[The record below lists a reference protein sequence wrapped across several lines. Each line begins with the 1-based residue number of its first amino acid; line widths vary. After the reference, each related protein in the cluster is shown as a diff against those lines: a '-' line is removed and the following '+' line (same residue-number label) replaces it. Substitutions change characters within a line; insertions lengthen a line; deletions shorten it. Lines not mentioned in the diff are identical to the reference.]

1 MRFKALSYWG
11 HFDGL
16 GTGAEDEEEVRGM
29 RAKDIDD
36 S

>member
-1 MRFKALSYWG
+1 VRFKALSYWG

-16 GTGAEDEEEVRGM
+16 RPGAEDGEEVHGII
-29 RAKDIDD
+29 AKDIDD